1 MHVRYDL
8 LKKKL
13 VISVFLWSL
22 LEAVVRMLAG
32 TCLEHPGVIVG

>member
-1 MHVRYDL
+1 MSDTISS
-8 LKKKL
+8 KKKL

-32 TCLEHPGVIVG
+32 TC